1 MTMTDCDWQYAA
13 AQDLERFRMIPSDSI
28 ETCSLYVTNT
38 IPARKPDIL
47 TTVLD

>member
-1 MTMTDCDWQYAA
+1 MTDCDWQDAA
-13 AQDLERFRMIPSDSI
+13 AQDLERFRMIPPDSMN
-28 ETCSLYVTNT
+28 TCSLYVTNN